1 MTSLIR
7 LNRRRFLGNSLFA
20 AAAALP
26 VARAFPA
33 ILGPSVKLDRDLEAV
48 TLDGKSITLTRAS
61 VQELGDSL
69 RGNLILPGHAAYD
82 PARRILNAQM
92 DKHPAFIVQPR
103 GAADV
108 RNAVQFAR
116 ESSLL
121 LAVKCGGHSPSG
133 KSTCERGMLLDLSLL
148 RGVQVDTKARIAHVG
163 GGSLLGDLDYEAM
176 AHGLV
181 TTAGTVSHTGVGGL
195 TLGGGFG
202 RVARRFGL
210 ALDNVRSV
218 ETVTGKGE
226 ILRAS
231 AQENPDLYWG
241 TRGGSGNFG
250 VVTSFD
256 FNLHPMQRKVLGGT
270 ILFPMSQA
278 KSVLTFYSEYEGVA
292 PEDLYLSAGLVSNV
306 GPPGAPDISGIGLQ
320 VCYSG
325 PESGTEKVLKTIRS
339 AGTPV
344 FDGLQAMDYVAL
356 QKSGDLDERRAIGS
370 YTKTGFIKKL
380 SPQLVDAA
388 IAGMERHPDRAT
400 TVGFQHCGGAISR
413 VAANATAFPHR
424 DIHCTALLPADW
436 PATSD
441 PDQHLDWL
449 RKYWKTLEPHTDG
462 FYTND
467 VNEETQK
474 QVDEN
479 YLGNYP
485 RLVALKNQYDP
496 MNLFRLNANVRPKA

>member
-1 MTSLIR
+1 
-7 LNRRRFLGNSLFA
+7 
-20 AAAALP
+20 
-26 VARAFPA
+26 
-33 ILGPSVKLDRDLEAV
+33 
-48 TLDGKSITLTRAS
+48 
-61 VQELGDSL
+61 
-69 RGNLILPGHAAYD
+69 
-82 PARRILNAQM
+82 
-92 DKHPAFIVQPR
+92 
-103 GAADV
+103 
-108 RNAVQFAR
+108 
-116 ESSLL
+116 
-121 LAVKCGGHSPSG
+121 
-133 KSTCERGMLLDLSLL
+133 MLLDLSLL
-148 RGVQVDTKARIAHVG
+148 RGVQVDEKARIAHVA
-163 GGSLLGDLDYEAM
+163 GGSLLGDLDHEAM

-195 TLGGGFG
+195 TLGAGFG

-231 AQENPDLYWG
+231 AQENPELFWG
-241 TRGGSGNFG
+241 TRGGGGNFG

-256 FNLHPMQRKVLGGT
+256 FTLHPMQRKVLGGT

-278 KSVLTFYSEYEGVA
+278 KSVLTFYSEYEAGA
-292 PEDLYLSAGLVSNV
+292 PDELYLSGGLVSNV
-306 GPPGAPDISGIGLQ
+306 GPGGNISGIGLQ

-325 PESGTEKVLKTIRS
+325 PESRAEKILKTIRS

-370 YTKTGFIKKL
+370 YTKTGFLKRL
-380 SPQLVDAA
+380 SPQLVDAM
-388 IAGMERHPDRAT
+388 IAGLEPHPERAL
-400 TVGFQHCGGAISR
+400 TVGCQHCGGAISR

-424 DIHCTALLPADW
+424 GIHATALVTADW
-436 PATSD
+436 PATAD
-441 PDQHLDWL
+441 PGPHIDYL
-449 RKYWKTLEPHTDG
+449 RKYWKSLEPHTDG

-467 VNEETQK
+467 ATDETQK
-474 QVDEN
+474 QLDEN

-496 MNLFRLNANVRPKA
+496 MNLFRLNANVRPTV